1 MTMSEILKDKT
12 IVLTG
17 AGQGLGEA
25 TAFVLAEAGAQ
36 LMLLDVNQ
44 DTLKAVA
51 GQLASAGPRSRPGSA
66 TSAARRTSRPPPP
79 RRGIATDAATGW
91 STTRAWSASR
101 RSRTFRSRSG
111 TG

>member
-1 MTMSEILKDKT
+1 MTMPELLKDKT

-25 TAFVLAEAGAQ
+25 TAFVLAEAGAK
-36 LMLLDVNQ
+36 LMLLDVNES
-44 DTLKAVA
+44 TLK
-51 GQLASAGPRSRPGSA
+51 GSPGSWPPRAAPSRHESA

-91 STTRAWSASR
+91 STTQAWLASR
-101 RSRTFRSRSG
+101 RSRTCRSRSG